1 MNFRKSNIPP
11 MRLEDIR
18 RTLKKKFNVIP
29 GCKIKLE
36 TKVRN
41 DGNCYKIERHTATV
55 IKLYPCVVQLQLEN
69 GIYMSPEYA
78 KLYLML
84 HGAE

>member
-55 IKLYPCVVQLQLEN
+55 IKLYPYVVQLQLEN
-69 GIYMSPEYA
+69 GIYMSLGYA